1 MIEINI
7 AIQIFLKV
15 TGKFKKVIVK
25 RYNVEYLMSLTVL
38 EVSDTHRQYKCGRTI
53 YVECL

>member
-53 YVECL
+53 YVGCL